1 MGSRETTGGLLSARG
16 TRPGRAP
23 GGPPRAVPFAAD
35 GGCQIYGNIQD
46 GFQAELSLRGY
57 FYYSCE
63 LKKWLEKGS
72 SAFIYIINYY
82 FIEATI
88 IEFFVV
94 IYGRCLVRLLV
105 GGSIRSRLILFGNY
119 F

>member
-1 MGSRETTGGLLSARG
+1 MK
-16 TRPGRAP
+16 
-23 GGPPRAVPFAAD
+23 PRAVCFRHVARGPGEHPVDPPGLSPFRPMAAA
-35 GGCQIYGNIQD
+35 QIYGNIQD